1 MEVSEQFREPVP
13 NQIDTSEGF
22 VAYMIVCCV

>member
-1 MEVSEQFREPVP
+1 MEVSEQFHESVA